1 MGGKA
6 GCKPGNLWILGHLYH
21 QNLDYQ
27 SQDGNANH
35 VEKDKGKPRGA
46 KVSKTVLIAEKTERN
61 WKIKDEKTQRSDRPG
76 SQALPPALSQ
86 LMH

>member
-1 MGGKA
+1 
-6 GCKPGNLWILGHLYH
+6 
-21 QNLDYQ
+21 
-27 SQDGNANH
+27 

-61 WKIKDEKTQRSDRPG
+61 WKIKDEKNQRSDRPG

>member
-27 SQDGNANH
+27 SQDGNAIH
-35 VEKDKGKPRGA
+35 LEKDKDKPRGA
-46 KVSKTVLIAEKTERN
+46 KVSRTVLIAEKAERN
-61 WKIKDEKTQRSDRPG
+61 WKIRDEKPQRSDRPG
-76 SQALPPALSQ
+76 SQALPPALLP